1 MGVESFG
8 QNPAV
13 LAIDPRAALA
23 EQLPVAAGM
32 GPDLGLCGPWASGP
46 DQTAMGQIPVVKP
59 LVVANELSK
68 FHPQ

>member
-32 GPDLGLCGPWASGP
+32 GPDLGHCSRSTFDQNQAAGERKP
-46 DQTAMGQIPVVKP
+46 D
-59 LVVANELSK
+59 
-68 FHPQ
+68 FR

>member
-32 GPDLGLCGPWASGP
+32 GPDLGQSSRSALAKC
-46 DQTAMGQIPVVKP
+46 
-59 LVVANELSK
+59 VAGIDRSAILDK
-68 FHPQ
+68 